1 MTRMTNSAAPQIV
14 RKTAGDIRLL
24 VLDIDGTILNETNRI
39 RDSVTEAI
47 RATQRRGVAVA
58 LATGRMRQSSLPVYE
73 LLASTLPLICYEGAL
88 ILQPRDGFIHR
99 HWPLGRRAAGLILG
113 QKELIRAGDRVSVQ
127 FYIQDNIYVSKL
139 NDASTRYFEGSPIEP
154 IVMSDVRQLL
164 NRAITKMVVLSDDDQ
179 VIGRLSSRLQSSRIR
194 TQVKEYRALT
204 FLEAFHPAVNKRLAL
219 SYLAETLM
227 AIRPENVMAIG
238 DDSSDIEMLN
248 YAGIGVAMGNAPAT
262 VQALADWVTTTV
274 EKDGVAMA
282 IEKWILSAK
291 SDARS
296 DPSHDRRGG

>member
-99 HWPLGRRAAGLILG
+99 HWP
-113 QKELIRAGDRVSVQ
+113 
-127 FYIQDNIYVSKL
+127 
-139 NDASTRYFEGSPIEP
+139 
-154 IVMSDVRQLL
+154 
-164 NRAITKMVVLSDDDQ
+164 
-179 VIGRLSSRLQSSRIR
+179 
-194 TQVKEYRALT
+194 
-204 FLEAFHPAVNKRLAL
+204 
-219 SYLAETLM
+219 
-227 AIRPENVMAIG
+227 
-238 DDSSDIEMLN
+238 
-248 YAGIGVAMGNAPAT
+248 
-262 VQALADWVTTTV
+262 
-274 EKDGVAMA
+274 
-282 IEKWILSAK
+282 
-291 SDARS
+291 
-296 DPSHDRRGG
+296 